1 MSLIYENENGIA
13 LVRLNRPEAM
23 NAIDA
28 DTRDALKITWAKIVD
43 DPSVRVAILTG
54 TGEKAFC
61 TGADLRKPFPAPDSF
76 AEQLFTTGK
85 PNITDG
91 MQMLKPLICAIN
103 GYAVGGGLELAL
115 ACDIRIASDN
125 ASFALTEAKI
135 GSLAGSGGTQRLI
148 RAVPHAI
155 AMKMLLTGD
164 RIDAHEAHRVGLVS
178 DVTTPGEL
186 MNLARA
192 MARRICDNA
201 PLSVRAAK
209 HAATR
214 GAEMSLADGLALEQ
228 AYFGIL
234 RDTDDRA
241 EGRRAFAEKRKPN
254 YRGR

>member
-1 MSLIYENENGIA
+1 MSLVFEKQDGIA
-13 LVRLNRPEAM
+13 LVRLNRPEVM

-28 DTRDALKITWAKIVD
+28 DTRSALREVWQEVASDTG
-43 DPSVRVAILTG
+43 VRVAILTG
-54 TGEKAFC
+54 TGERAFC

-91 MQMLKPLICAIN
+91 MSMLKPIICAIN
-103 GYAVGGGLELAL
+103 GHAIGGGLELAL
-115 ACDIRIASDN
+115 ACDIRIAADN
-125 ASFALTEAKI
+125 ATFALSEVRL

-148 RAVPHAI
+148 RAVPQAI

-164 RIDAHEAHRVGLVS
+164 RIDAAEAHRIGLVS
-178 DVTTPGEL
+178 DVVAAEKL
-186 MNLARA
+186 MGLAYDIA
-192 MARRICDNA
+192 GRISANA
-201 PLSVRAAK
+201 PLSVCAVK

-214 GAEMSLADGLALEQ
+214 GAEMSLEDGLALER

-241 EGRRAFAEKRKPN
+241 EGRRAFAEKRQPE
-254 YRGR
+254 YQGR

>member
-1 MSLIYENENGIA
+1 MSLVYEKEGGIA

-23 NAIDA
+23 NSIDP
-28 DTRDALKITWAKIVD
+28 DTREALWKVWADVAA
-43 DPSVRVAILTG
+43 DPGVRVAILTG

-103 GYAVGGGLELAL
+103 GHAIGGGLELAL
-115 ACDIRIASDN
+115 ACDIRIASDK
-125 ASFALTEAKI
+125 ATFALSEAKI

-148 RAVPHAI
+148 RAIPQAI

-164 RIDAHEAHRVGLVS
+164 RIDACEAHRVGLIS

-186 MNLARA
+186 MTLARA
-192 MARRICDNA
+192 IAVRICDNA

-209 HAATR
+209 HVATR
-214 GAEMSLADGLALEQ
+214 GVEMSLADGLALEQ

-234 RDTDDRA
+234 RDTEDRA
-241 EGRRAFAEKRKPN
+241 EGRRAFAEKRKPD
-254 YRGR
+254 YKGY